1 MILRHWHTG
10 FVVKDIDQSVK
21 FYVDGLGM
29 KLIRKFHS
37 KGAAAAKVVAYIAS
51 KASNVVTE
59 VIKVLDNVSF
69 VEISDI
75 SFIEIFE
82 YFFTVLTDS
91 EGWIFESIAAGNGTI
106 GAFFCKY
113 PPFRI

>member
-37 KGAAAAKVVAYIAS
+37 KGAAAAKVVAYEPVEMSGALLEIADGTILELLQYIVPS
-51 KASNVVTE
+51 SNGAQSQERNVTGASH
-59 VIKVLDNVSF
+59 IALI
-69 VEISDI
+69 VEDI
-75 SFIEIFE
+75 SIEKF
-82 YFFTVLTDS
+82 
-91 EGWIFESIAAGNGTI
+91 
-106 GAFFCKY
+106 FFCI
-113 PPFRI
+113 FLIF